1 MTNRKRQD
9 RGEIRFGA
17 SRRMGRPLLPCR
29 LFWLGVALLAAASG
43 SASATTGFYTVPPC
57 RVADTRNPFGPYGAP
72 SLAAGAIRTYN
83 VAGQC
88 GLPPTAAAVSI
99 NIVVTGA
106 TAPGHLRVYPGGTA
120 VPLVSSINYAAGA
133 TRANNMVVGL
143 GAGGTMAVYSGQATG
158 TTDFIFDIN
167 GYFDDP
173 ANNQP
178 PTVNAGPV
186 QNIFFPTVA
195 NLAGTATDDGKPSA
209 SLTITWAKVSG
220 PGSVVFGNPSLPA
233 TTATFGSIGLYVLR
247 LTATDSQLSAS
258 SDVTI
263 TVNPPGSIS
272 RFLQQSSFGPTDPL
286 AAHVAS
292 VGVIGYLEEQLNA
305 PASSYPT
312 LAQVPGT
319 VPATCN
325 ATCQRDSYSMYP
337 LQNRFFQNALYGD
350 DQLRQRVSWAL
361 HRLLVVS
368 GQDVTIPARLTP
380 YLQILDN
387 NAFGNYRQLLYEIT
401 LNPAMGVYLD
411 MASSTRTNPNENYA
425 REILQL
431 FSVGVVLLNQDGT
444 PQLDAFGEPLP
455 TYDQS
460 VVTGFAK
467 VFTGWTFA
475 APPSPGVTNYAS
487 PMQIIPSNHDTGTKD
502 LLSGVTLPAGQ
513 TAVQDLNAA
522 IDNIFFH
529 PNVGPFISA
538 YLIRQLVTSNPS
550 PAYVG
555 RIAAVF
561 NNNGSGIRG
570 DLRSVVRAILLDDE
584 ARRDIPVDPVYGKLM
599 EPVLLAT
606 NLLRAFNAHSANGST
621 FSDGVINPQTANMG
635 EDVFR
640 PNTVFS
646 YYPADYL
653 VPGSTTV
660 LGPEFGILSA
670 TTALRRAN
678 FVNTMV
684 FSNLPAGG
692 NQPLG
697 TSLDLTNLA
706 AHSADPT
713 LLVLECSRVLMNG
726 MMSASMQ
733 NSIVQAVNAIPATN
747 PLLRARQA
755 LYLVA
760 TSSQFQVER

>member
-1 MTNRKRQD
+1 MKQP
-9 RGEIRFGA
+9 GIRW
-17 SRRMGRPLLPCR
+17 S
-29 LFWLGVALLAAASG
+29 LAAAG
-43 SASATTGFYTVPPC
+43 LALIITAPRAFATTGFYTVPPC

-72 SLAAGAIRTYN
+72 ALAAGAVRTFN

-99 NIVVTGA
+99 NIVVTGSTSA
-106 TAPGHLRVYPGGTA
+106 GHLRIFPGGTA

-143 GAGGTMAVYSGQATG
+143 GAGGTMAVYSGQASG

-167 GYFDDP
+167 GYFDDSSH
-173 ANNQP
+173 NQP
-178 PTVNAGPV
+178 PNVNAGTI

-195 NLAGTATDDGKPSA
+195 NLTGTATDDGKPSA
-209 SLTITWAKVSG
+209 SLTITWSKVSG
-220 PGSVVFGNPSLPA
+220 PGTVVFGNPALAA
-233 TTATFGSIGLYVLR
+233 TTATFSSIGAYVLR
-247 LTATDSQLSAS
+247 LTASDTELSSS

-272 RFLQQSSFGPTDPL
+272 RFLQQATFGRTDIL
-286 AAHVAS
+286 ANHVAQ
-292 VGVIGYLEEQLNA
+292 VGIIGYVEEQLNA

-319 VPATCN
+319 IPATCT
-325 ATCQRDSYSMYP
+325 AICQRDSYSMYP

-361 HRLLVVS
+361 HKLLVVS
-368 GQDVTIPARLTP
+368 GQDVSIPARYTP
-380 YLQILDN
+380 YLQIIDR
-387 NAFGNYRQLLYEIT
+387 NAFGNYRQLLYEMT

-411 MASSTRTNPNENYA
+411 MASSTRNNPNENYA

-455 TYDQS
+455 TYDQG
-460 VVTGFAK
+460 VVSGFAR

-475 APPSPGVTNYAS
+475 PPPSPGVTNYAD
-487 PMQIIPSNHDTGTKD
+487 PMVIIPSNHEPGTKD

-513 TAVQDLNAA
+513 TALQDLNGA

-529 PNVGPFISA
+529 PNVGPFVSSH
-538 YLIRQLVTSNPS
+538 LIRELVTSNPS

-555 RIAAVF
+555 RVAAVF
-561 NNNGSGIRG
+561 NNNGSGVRG
-570 DLRSVVRAILLDDE
+570 DLGSVVRAILLDDE
-584 ARRDIPVDPVYGKLM
+584 ARRDVPVDAVYGKLK

-606 NLLRAFNAHSANGST
+606 NLLRAMTARSVNGAT

-653 VPGSTTV
+653 VPGNATV

-684 FSNLPAGG
+684 FSNLPVNT
-692 NQPLG
+692 NQPQG
-697 TSLDLTNLA
+697 TALDLNDLA
-706 AHSADPT
+706 AHAADPT
-713 LLVLECSRVLMNG
+713 LLVLECSRLLMNG
-726 MMSASMQ
+726 MMSAAMQ
-733 NSIVQAVNAIPATN
+733 NSIVTAINAIPATN